1 MPLALPTLN
10 AILNSTA
17 AVLLLLGFVCIKQK
31 RVALHRACMLSAFAV
46 SCVFLVCYLIHHWQ
60 VGSVRFNGPPAL
72 RLVYLVILVPHVIL
86 AIALVPLAIV
96 TISRALR
103 NDVVRH
109 RAIARVT
116 FPIWLFVSVS
126 GVVVY
131 LMLYRM

>member
-96 TISRALR
+96 TISRALK

>member
-17 AVLLLLGFVCIKQK
+17 AVLLLLGFASIKQK

-60 VGSVRFNGPPAL
+60 VGSVRFSGPPAL
-72 RLVYLVILVPHVIL
+72 RVVYLAILVPHVIL

-96 TISRALR
+96 TISRALK